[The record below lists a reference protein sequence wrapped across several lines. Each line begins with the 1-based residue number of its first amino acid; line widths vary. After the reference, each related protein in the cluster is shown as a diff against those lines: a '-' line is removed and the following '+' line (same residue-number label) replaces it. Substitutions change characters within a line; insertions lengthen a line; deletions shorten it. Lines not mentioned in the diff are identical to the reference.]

1 MSKELEA
8 LQRLFFNRNSFEY
21 CDTFTDKHIEN
32 GAEIDFNIIRNALT
46 PPTADEVCEALSEYI
61 QWDVIYIKH
70 NKEFMMKI
78 DNTSIDNTSIVK
90 VNMFGSVKFNAP
102 LNARLITLIGRFYEN
117 EVKEK

>member
-1 MSKELEA
+1 MKELEA
-8 LQRLFFNRNSFEY
+8 LKYLKSNPYLKEDVYSSEALSY
-21 CDTFTDKHIEN
+21 IEQ
-32 GAEIDFNIIRNALT
+32 ALT
-46 PPTADEVCEALSEYI
+46 PPTQEEVCKALSEYI

>member
-1 MSKELEA
+1 MKELEA
-8 LQRLFFNRNSFEY
+8 LDVIE
-21 CDTFTDKHIEN
+21 DTRYDLGILR
-32 GAEIDFNIIRNALT
+32 DFDDAVSTLRKALT
-46 PPTADEVCEALSEYI
+46 PPTQEEVCKALSEYI

-78 DNTSIDNTSIVK
+78 DDTSIDNTSIVK